1 MAIISQ
7 KQTLATV
14 NSLKVVEIVL
24 SKILKL
30 YCPPA
35 LLPKPLMVSPTEYLF
50 CLINPVTHFKP
61 MFHLCW
67 NQVVGFF

>member
-1 MAIISQ
+1 MAIILQ

-35 LLPKPLMVSPTEYLF
+35 LLPKPLWLVRQNTCFVSLTL
-50 CLINPVTHFKP
+50 
-61 MFHLCW
+61 
-67 NQVVGFF
+67 